1 MNHQKLTAHRAGR
14 TMKRSQFPTQRATR
28 REPKQIGPEYTLRP
42 RAVAVAVAGP
52 ARASVPAPKDGMLQD
67 GAYMAF
73 VRTLACDMCGKFAPS
88 QFCHADVL
96 GKGGKGT
103 GIKSDCR
110 LGWPG
115 CPACHH
121 YVGTS
126 GSMPKE
132 TRHRYEAAAGRR
144 TRAEIRRRGLWP
156 ATLPAWAD
164 EVDA

>member
-1 MNHQKLTAHRAGR
+1 MQGRPFKRPAPRA
-14 TMKRSQFPTQRATR
+14 A
-28 REPKQIGPEYTLRP
+28 KQIGAEYNLRP

-52 ARASVPAPKDGMLQD
+52 ARAVVAVPKDEPLQHR
-67 GAYMAF
+67 AYMAA
-73 VRTLACDMCGKFAPS
+73 VRALPCDLCRTHAGS
-88 QFCHADVL
+88 QFCHADIL

-115 CPACHH
+115 CPACHY

-126 GSMPKE
+126 GAMPKE
-132 TRHRYEAAAGRR
+132 VRHRYEAAAGKR
-144 TRAEIRRRGLWP
+144 TRAEVRRLGLWP

-164 EVDA
+164 EVNA

>member
-1 MNHQKLTAHRAGR
+1 
-14 TMKRSQFPTQRATR
+14 MKRSGFKSKAPVPRPA
-28 REPKQIGPEYTLRP
+28 KQCDYVPRP
-42 RAVAVAVAGP
+42 RAIAVAVAGP
-52 ARASVPAPKDGMLQD
+52 ARATVAIPKDNPLQHL
-67 GAYMAF
+67 AYMAA
-73 VRTLACDMCGKFAPS
+73 VRSLPCDLCRTHAGS
-88 QFCHADVL
+88 QFCHADIL
-96 GKGGKGT
+96 GKGGKGI

-115 CPACHH
+115 CADCHY

-132 TRHRYEAAAGRR
+132 TRHRFEAAAGRR

-164 EVDA
+164 DEVKA